1 MPIDI
6 GLRCSR
12 LLRVYL
18 LSLLLLTGLALLR
31 LPLASPV
38 LIVLFLLVLLYAY
51 YGARHYLSIHSPAR
65 ISRLSFEREQW
76 FLEIGGDLQ
85 RVELT
90 QATVWQSLLALNFR
104 DKESHQPRRL
114 VLLADSCD
122 PDEFRKLRVLLRH
135 FPVLAS

>member
-1 MPIDI
+1 VPIDI
-6 GLRCSR
+6 GLRYSR

-18 LSLLLLTGLALLR
+18 LGLLLLTELVLLR
-31 LPLASPV
+31 LPLAAPV
-38 LIVLFLLVLLYAY
+38 LIVLALLVLLYAY
-51 YGARHYLSIHSPAR
+51 YGARHYLSINSPAR
-65 ISRLSFEREQW
+65 ITRLSFEREQW
-76 FLEIGGDLQ
+76 FVEIGGDLQ
-85 RVELT
+85 LVELT

-104 DKESHQPRRL
+104 DKGSHQSRRL

>member
-1 MPIDI
+1 VPIDI

-18 LSLLLLTGLALLR
+18 LSLLLLAGLALLR
-31 LPLASPV
+31 LPLAAPV
-38 LIVLFLLVLLYAY
+38 LVVLALLVLLYAC
-51 YGARHYLSIHSPAR
+51 YGARPYLSINSPAR

>member
-1 MPIDI
+1 VPIDI

-12 LLRVYL
+12 WLRVYL
-18 LSLLLLTGLALLR
+18 LGLLLLAGLALLR
-31 LPLASPV
+31 LPLVSPE
-38 LIVLFLLVLLYAY
+38 LIVLALLVLLYAY
-51 YGARHYLSIHSPAR
+51 YGARHYLSINSPAR

-104 DKESHQPRRL
+104 DKESHQSRRL

-122 PDEFRKLRVLLRH
+122 PDELRKLRVLLRH